1 MGCQA
6 SIAFLP
12 STDHASTSSCFEPI
26 AWLQMSD
33 NNAIQ
38 ETAVSPTIVGF
49 GTHDVHFTA
58 SDRAGISTVC
68 KTVVTVVENQ
78 ALNLAM
84 KVSCCLVCVCH
95 RPPQASLKRLQT
107 DNDVFLLDTVQL
119 LAHNCNW
126 RRRPW
131 GGGERMAAASPR
143 SFYSGPSI
151 VLTVLVP
158 HCATSLA
165 VGSGGGSERY
175 RGALF

>member
-12 STDHASTSSCFEPI
+12 STDHDSTSSCFEPI

-38 ETAVSPTIVGF
+38 ETTVSPTIVGF

-84 KVSCCLVCVCH
+84 KVSCCLVCVCY
-95 RPPQASLKRLQT
+95 RPPQASLMRPQT
-107 DNDVFLLDTVQL
+107 DNDVYLLDTVQL
-119 LAHNCNW
+119 QVHNCNW

-131 GGGERMAAASPR
+131 GEMMAAASPR
-143 SFYSGPSI
+143 SFYSGPFI
-151 VLTVLVP
+151 TLTVLMP

-165 VGSGGGSERY
+165 VRSGGGSERD
-175 RGALF
+175 RGTLF